1 MFFRLYNHLIFSIC
15 CQPSTPTLQEHNL
28 LIPKVFLNWK
38 GFWLHHCSFQTCAK
52 FPESL
57 RLHFLCNTTN
67 IYRTDSPPFFS
78 PPRIQLTCSSTTAA
92 FLSASAG
99 IDCPIQGFPPRAGKW
114 TRPQTLTRSRN
125 RRRTSERRKSL
136 TWQTAVAASG
146 LLQAVKWAAV
156 NTTMVNGKRLAQRR
170 SYKIF

>member
-52 FPESL
+52 YPESL
-57 RLHFLCNTTN
+57 RLHFLCNTT
-67 IYRTDSPPFFS
+67 IFTTPTDPLFFF

-92 FLSASAG
+92 FLSPTAG
-99 IDCPIQGFPPRAGKW
+99 LDCPIQGFPPRAGKW

-156 NTTMVNGKRLAQRR
+156 NTTMVNGK
-170 SYKIF
+170 